1 MNPMETKRK
10 KNIAFLV
17 VLTGLF
23 ISCKSQSEKV
33 VLFDFVPDSLSK
45 EQQQYEAYLDTA
57 HLSIWYM
64 HKMGQNVGDTFF
76 HISLDKKQQMV
87 YVYNFLSAQVRFVS
101 LKQLSKIPI
110 YSIYYHNHDSVFIFY
125 DRPTVYK
132 HKIDTDFVLIDS
144 HGDIMDAYS
153 LNNVPYIYNGT
164 YYNSLYYSDDKMKC
178 RIINGKIII
187 PFAMFRPQVFHPEKD
202 FKLLPLLA
210 LYDLENHTCRMLD
223 ITYPKKDEGKCY
235 ERRLMPTNVHTDW
248 YGMKKEKL
256 LVSFP
261 YTPNLYL
268 YDITTDSLYSAGGG
282 ECVFQNTDSASMKK
296 GMDYDAYYFYMPVW
310 CESSR
315 CYARSIRKYHNGKP
329 EKTLFV
335 QLLDSN
341 LRSLGYLCENDH
353 FYTPYYSNGSWRAK
367 SKDDNLIYE
376 VSLSGKTVI
385 CPVDEFM
392 KKYKPAATV
401 LPDGKIPVN
410 VFFANI
416 GIPIKKDNIIL
427 IINMNYPCGH
437 CLEYLLGEMRQ
448 HQKEYEEHG
457 VYFVLLERAGENYA
471 DILLRQY
478 GLESAANVMV
488 DRRHYPSVLL
498 NGKGIDDEYYRFF
511 RITDRGAA
519 VRLSTATKMP
529 SDFKELIKNEVFNS
543 KTNNN
548 D

>member
-1 MNPMETKRK
+1 
-10 KNIAFLV
+10 
-17 VLTGLF
+17 
-23 ISCKSQSEKV
+23 
-33 VLFDFVPDSLSK
+33 
-45 EQQQYEAYLDTA
+45 
-57 HLSIWYM
+57 
-64 HKMGQNVGDTFF
+64 
-76 HISLDKKQQMV
+76 
-87 YVYNFLSAQVRFVS
+87 
-101 LKQLSKIPI
+101 
-110 YSIYYHNHDSVFIFY
+110 
-125 DRPTVYK
+125 
-132 HKIDTDFVLIDS
+132 
-144 HGDIMDAYS
+144 
-153 LNNVPYIYNGT
+153 
-164 YYNSLYYSDDKMKC
+164 
-178 RIINGKIII
+178 
-187 PFAMFRPQVFHPEKD
+187 
-202 FKLLPLLA
+202 
-210 LYDLENHTCRMLD
+210 MLD

-235 ERRLMPTNVHTDW
+235 ERQLMPTNVHTDW

-392 KKYKPAATV
+392 KRYKPAATV
-401 LPDGKIPVN
+401 MPDGKIPVN

-471 DILLRQY
+471 DILLRKY
-478 GLESAANVMV
+478 GLENAANVMV
-488 DRRHYPSVLL
+488 DRRHYPSVVL
-498 NGKGIDDEYYRFF
+498 NGKGIDDESYRFF
-511 RITDRGAA
+511 LITDKGAI
-519 VRLSTATKMP
+519 VRTSSAAKMP
-529 SDFKELIKNEVFNS
+529 TDFKELIKNEVFNS

-548 D
+548 E